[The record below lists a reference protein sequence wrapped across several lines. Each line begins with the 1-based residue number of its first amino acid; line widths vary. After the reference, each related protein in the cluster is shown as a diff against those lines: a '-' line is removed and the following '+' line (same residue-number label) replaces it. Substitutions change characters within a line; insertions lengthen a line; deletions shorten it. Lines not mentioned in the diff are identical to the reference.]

1 MKTHLA
7 LLMAPLLAGAALAD
21 GEPLAV
27 TASDF
32 QYALDSVSPVAVKAA
47 ADMPAT
53 LWRASDDA
61 VEVVAPDGTSDTISG
76 DTWSP
81 TAGGL
86 WTLHRK
92 GQGLAEDTALFTA
105 RHGLFGTQGAGTAA
119 SPAKIVDADELVDL
133 NAGGG
138 YVFALEGFD
147 GLLGAL
153 RLPPS
158 TQLDAAGGGLWRL
171 VTLPAGCLYLGPAIA
186 YSIDSKLPGPNR
198 TAQTR
203 ETLRFAYTG
212 DNWSRT
218 TAAAST
224 LTFVSPS
231 GVTSVRNLAGT
242 SVESTRLREPGLW
255 HVTLAYAGTTLVSE
269 INVIADAT
277 TLLLR

>member
-7 LLMAPLLAGAALAD
+7 LLMMPLLAGAAFAD

-53 LWRASDDA
+53 LWRASDDV
-61 VEVVAPDGTSDTISG
+61 VEVVAPDGTSDTVSG

-86 WTLHRK
+86 WTLRRK
-92 GQGLAEDTALFTA
+92 GQGLAQDTAFFTA

-133 NAGGG
+133 NAGDG
-138 YVFALEGFD
+138 YVFALEGAD
-147 GLLGAL
+147 GLLADL
-153 RLPPS
+153 RLPAGG
-158 TQLDAAGGGLWRL
+158 QLDDAGNGLWRL
-171 VTLPAGCLYLGPAIA
+171 ATLPAGCLYVGSAVA
-186 YSIDSKLPGPNR
+186 YALDSVQPGPDRKAR
-198 TAQTR
+198 THD
-203 ETLRFAYTG
+203 TLGFSYTG

-218 TAAAST
+218 TSAAST
-224 LTFVSPS
+224 LTFVAPS
-231 GVTSVRNLAGT
+231 GASEVRNLTGT
-242 SVESTRLREPGLW
+242 GIASVRLREPGLW
-255 HVTLAYAGTTLVSE
+255 RVSLAYAGATLASE
-269 INVIADAT
+269 ISVAADGTAIIM
-277 TLLLR
+277 R

>member
-7 LLMAPLLAGAALAD
+7 LLMMPLLAGTAFAD
-21 GEPLAV
+21 GEPLAT

-32 QYALDSVSPVAVKAA
+32 QYALDTVSPVAVKAA

-53 LWRASDDA
+53 LWRASGDA
-61 VEVVAPDGTSDTISG
+61 VDVVAPNGTSDTVSG

-86 WTLHRK
+86 WTLRRK
-92 GQGLAEDTALFTA
+92 GQGLAQDTALFTA

-138 YVFALEGFD
+138 YVFALEGSD
-147 GLLGAL
+147 SLLGVL
-153 RLPPS
+153 RLPAS
-158 TQLDAAGGGLWRL
+158 TQLDAVDGGLWRL

-186 YSIDSKLPGPNR
+186 YSTDSKLPGPNR
-198 TAQTR
+198 KARTR
-203 ETLRFAYTG
+203 ETLGFAYTG
-212 DNWSRT
+212 DSWSRT

-224 LTFVSPS
+224 LTFVTPS
-231 GVTSVRNLAGT
+231 GASEVRNLTGT
-242 SVESTRLREPGLW
+242 GIFPLRLREAGLW
-255 HVTLAYAGTTLVSE
+255 HVTLAYAGKTLDSE
-269 INVIADAT
+269 INVAADGT
-277 TLLLR
+277 TVIMQ